1 MCPVTRLYV
10 RTDDCK
16 TLQCILSTLFS
27 SNHRRAKHPKLSNY
41 VYARGLVYYW
51 STYQPYMVQ
60 NLGCF
65 GSDVFDVLYFQ
76 AQSKA
81 VCDPKQDPLAFSAP
95 RSVTTDLTPQN
106 DLNVC
111 GYLSKTNRRVQEMRS
126 RTLQNAPKRAKP
138 ISTSTAICPKRAAT
152 PVFGMQI
159 VRTAINQEGVES

>member
-1 MCPVTRLYV
+1 
-10 RTDDCK
+10 
-16 TLQCILSTLFS
+16 
-27 SNHRRAKHPKLSNY
+27 
-41 VYARGLVYYW
+41 
-51 STYQPYMVQ
+51 MVQ

-95 RSVTTDLTPQN
+95 RSVTTDLTPRN

-152 PVFGMQI
+152 AVFGMQI
-159 VRTAINQEGVES
+159 VQTAINQEGVES

>member
-1 MCPVTRLYV
+1 
-10 RTDDCK
+10 
-16 TLQCILSTLFS
+16 
-27 SNHRRAKHPKLSNY
+27 
-41 VYARGLVYYW
+41 
-51 STYQPYMVQ
+51 MVQ

-65 GSDVFDVLYFQ
+65 GSDVFDVLYLQ

-138 ISTSTAICPKRAAT
+138 ISTSTAICPNRAAT
-152 PVFGMQI
+152 PVLGTQT
-159 VRTAINQEGVES
+159 VRTATNQEGVGPTTNLPMRRHTQNQPFLNRVVVGQMP